1 MKKLIGLFSVLLL
14 LASCGSNPSAN
25 LSSNDVIFEMDGKQ
39 VKQNELFTIMKAS
52 DGGNTALKLA
62 SQKLSESV
70 EDSLIQTELN
80 LMITSQKEDLGDK
93 FLSEINSLGFDSEE
107 DYINRSLKP
116 YLKSKYL
123 IETKLNEE
131 YTKFAS
137 QYIPKEA
144 KILKLTDKEKAN
156 EATEKLKS
164 GESFDDIAKEYQE
177 NTAFT
182 GQAEIYFIEGSKLPA
197 VIVDFIKGQNAP
209 ATSEVLITSGEEA
222 QYFLVEVVEPDA
234 TKLQEK
240 AVDRALNVSEITQK
254 YIATIHKEHGFKIY
268 DQNLYNALQEQ
279 YADYLAN

>member
-1 MKKLIGLFSVLLL
+1 M
-14 LASCGSNPSAN
+14 
-25 LSSNDVIFEMDGKQ
+25 
-39 VKQNELFTIMKAS
+39 
-52 DGGNTALKLA
+52 
-62 SQKLSESV
+62 
-70 EDSLIQTELN
+70 
-80 LMITSQKEDLGDK
+80 
-93 FLSEINSLGFDSEE
+93 
-107 DYINRSLKP
+107 
-116 YLKSKYL
+116 

-156 EATEKLKS
+156 EATEKLKN